1 MIYFSKKIKGLCPNK
16 VPNVIQIF
24 MDAYNLGNRNGLV
37 SRLYRSTVTMN
48 KDETNYAKQRRVK
61 GLNIVI
67 TEEEWLHTWK
77 TSSSTSSHTWRDF
90 CWKNQTHFFITPKQ
104 KSKQIGTRLLLQSTE
119 VSDQHTSCDSL
130 VKCFVNVPLEGRPKG
145 RSRTCWTDYVSE
157 LAWEHPNELE
167 KVSGERGGLSASLLR
182 LRPPSPRYR
191 TWKMVGWMDGY
202 RKYSYICVYRR
213 F

>member
-1 MIYFSKKIKGLCPNK
+1 MIYFSKKIKGLCPNE

-77 TSSSTSSHTWRDF
+77 TSSSTSSHT
-90 CWKNQTHFFITPKQ
+90 
-104 KSKQIGTRLLLQSTE
+104 
-119 VSDQHTSCDSL
+119 
-130 VKCFVNVPLEGRPKG
+130 
-145 RSRTCWTDYVSE
+145 
-157 LAWEHPNELE
+157 
-167 KVSGERGGLSASLLR
+167 
-182 LRPPSPRYR
+182 
-191 TWKMVGWMDGY
+191 
-202 RKYSYICVYRR
+202 
-213 F
+213 